1 MAEGITILLV
11 MPVVPKPFDAPPP
24 FGGKAMIFFLP
35 KKGREALVGHL
46 GRNRIAESRNPS
58 GTDGDFSE

>member
-1 MAEGITILLV
+1 MAEVITIMKG

-24 FGGKAMIFFLP
+24 FGAKAMIFFLP

-46 GRNRIAESRNPS
+46 ERNRIAESRNPS
-58 GTDGDFSE
+58 GINGEFSE